1 MLKVKRGL
9 SIKDIY
15 IDPGTVIKA
24 NYNTGTR
31 LYTVIANYGAYVL
44 CERKA
49 VGGSYL
55 KCFLK
60 TDVIHH
66 TIPTEEYNL

>member
-1 MLKVKRGL
+1 MNV
-9 SIKDIY
+9 Y

-24 NYNTGTR
+24 KFGGGIRDYVVIDNYR
-31 LYTVIANYGAYVL
+31 DFVL
-44 CERKA
+44 CERIA
-49 VGGSYL
+49 PGGRYL
-55 KCFLK
+55 KCFQK